1 MRYTGLSGKTYEL
14 SSTSC
19 SSGGEGTIY
28 DITGEWNKCAKIYH
42 QGIRSKELEE
52 KLKVMV
58 SNPPNQSV
66 LSQIAWPLDI
76 VYSNGNGFVGFV
88 MPKIEVSGE
97 LTPVYEYPAATYKDL
112 TFEQKLIIAQNI
124 CAVIDAVHKAGFV
137 FGDFNPCNIGIDMNT
152 GHVAFWDTDSYHIKD
167 KKTGKTYRC
176 KMCLDGYVAPEII
189 SKCRQINPRT
199 GKKYT
204 YEDAPLETFTQESDN
219 FALAIHIFRLIMN
232 GYTPFGGIVAN
243 SNESISTRSPGV
255 GSVAVE
261 KDMYCFKPGYIHMS
275 KAVADK
281 NTLPTEIA
289 KLFDRAFIDGRHD
302 PKQRPTARE
311 WHNALEHFINNLQQC
326 KVNSTH
332 QYMRG
337 LHTCPWCEIDKKFNI
352 NIQAAVSLQQNLP
365 GIAPAPGQTASL
377 ANRTAS
383 TNAGQQTK
391 NKKNI
396 LRAEVFVLII
406 CAVSV
411 LLFYFAD
418 SARWRKKTQPE
429 PGYGIIDTIQA
440 WSPYTNINFTGSL
453 DNIADKDEYSVTLKR
468 DYHPSRGNREY
479 KVKFEVVT
487 SNSAGVQ
494 VRISNEDG
502 QSSSFKSNDDDTY
515 DNTHTVI
522 LTAGKTYSIEVYSN
536 SGEID
541 YYLEMGCD

>member
-204 YEDAPLETFTQESDN
+204 YEDAPVRGQCN
-219 FALAIHIFRLIMN
+219 
-232 GYTPFGGIVAN
+232 
-243 SNESISTRSPGV
+243 
-255 GSVAVE
+255 
-261 KDMYCFKPGYIHMS
+261 
-275 KAVADK
+275 
-281 NTLPTEIA
+281 
-289 KLFDRAFIDGRHD
+289 KL
-302 PKQRPTARE
+302 
-311 WHNALEHFINNLQQC
+311 
-326 KVNSTH
+326 
-332 QYMRG
+332 
-337 LHTCPWCEIDKKFNI
+337 
-352 NIQAAVSLQQNLP
+352 
-365 GIAPAPGQTASL
+365 
-377 ANRTAS
+377 
-383 TNAGQQTK
+383 
-391 NKKNI
+391 
-396 LRAEVFVLII
+396 
-406 CAVSV
+406 
-411 LLFYFAD
+411 
-418 SARWRKKTQPE
+418 
-429 PGYGIIDTIQA
+429 
-440 WSPYTNINFTGSL
+440 
-453 DNIADKDEYSVTLKR
+453 
-468 DYHPSRGNREY
+468 
-479 KVKFEVVT
+479 
-487 SNSAGVQ
+487 
-494 VRISNEDG
+494 
-502 QSSSFKSNDDDTY
+502 
-515 DNTHTVI
+515 
-522 LTAGKTYSIEVYSN
+522 
-536 SGEID
+536 
-541 YYLEMGCD
+541 